1 MTIAESVDRSG
12 GVGIGSDLGRRMS
25 LIDRLAYRVC
35 WSALW
40 LLCKA
45 WFRFRVVGRENL
57 PREGAYI
64 LSPVHRSYLDTPVGG
79 MVTARRQRF
88 LGKESLWRSR
98 LAGRFLTIVGGF
110 PVERGTADR
119 AALRACQEVLERG
132 EPMVMF
138 PEGTRQFGPVVRS
151 DLLHAGPAFVAA
163 RARVPIVP
171 MGIAGTDHAMPGGS
185 PLIRPS
191 KVVMVVGKPIEPP
204 EVDGRVPRRVV
215 DELTERLRV
224 GLQVAFD
231 EAQRLAGRPAM
242 PDPDLAIDESL
253 KPELPDAGLDLNRRG

>member
-1 MTIAESVDRSG
+1 MSSSPDRAEDG
-12 GVGIGSDLGRRMS
+12 PEETASDLGRRMS
-25 LIDRLAYRVC
+25 MVDRVTYRVC

-40 LLCKA
+40 LLCKV
-45 WFRFRVVGRENL
+45 WFRFRVVGKQNL
-57 PREGAYI
+57 PVEGAYI

-98 LAGRFLTIVGGF
+98 LGGRFLTIVGGF

-138 PEGTRQFGPVVRS
+138 PEGTRQYGPVVRA

-163 RARVPIVP
+163 RAGVPIVP
-171 MGIAGTDHAMPGGS
+171 MGIAGTDYAMPGGS

-191 KVVMVVGKPIEPP
+191 KVVMVVGEPIHPP
-204 EVDGRVPRRVV
+204 DVEGRVPRRAV
-215 DELTERLRV
+215 EEMTERLRV
-224 GLQVAFD
+224 GLQAAFD
-231 EAQRLAGRPAM
+231 EAQRLAGRPAL
-242 PDPDLAIDESL
+242 PDPDGAD
-253 KPELPDAGLDLNRRG
+253 PGA

>member
-1 MTIAESVDRSG
+1 MSSG
-12 GVGIGSDLGRRMS
+12 PRLEADQQGAGDTSGLGRRMS
-25 LIDRLAYRVC
+25 LIDRMAYRVC

-45 WFRFRVVGRENL
+45 WFRFRVVGKANL
-57 PREGAYI
+57 PRDGAYI

-88 LGKESLWRSR
+88 LGKESLWRNR
-98 LAGRFLTIVGGF
+98 LSGRFLTIVGGF

-138 PEGTRQFGPVVRS
+138 PEGTRQYGPTVRAE
-151 DLLHAGPAFVAA
+151 LLHAGPAFVAA
-163 RARVPIVP
+163 RAGVPIVP
-171 MGIAGTDHAMPGGS
+171 MGIAGTDYAMPGGS
-185 PLIRPS
+185 PMIRPS
-191 KVVMVVGKPIEPP
+191 KVILVVGEPIQPP
-204 EVDGRVPRRVV
+204 IVEGRVPRRVV

-224 GLQVAFD
+224 GLQAVFD
-231 EAQRLAGRPAM
+231 EAQRLRGRPALPEPEVVEAEGPGAER
-242 PDPDLAIDESL
+242 PDD
-253 KPELPDAGLDLNRRG
+253 